1 MSQVSPTLKVIE
13 GKSYTTSLDVAQHFH
28 KRHDNLLRDISAIY
42 LDAPTDFSLLNFE
55 ESTYKNERG
64 KEYPI
69 FNLTRDGFAILAMG
83 FTGKEALQWKI
94 KYINAFNTMEAEL
107 TRRNLKEGNQAQQQR
122 LFPDLTPA
130 LTDQR
135 QVMTIS
141 AAIQLLAYQNLNI
154 PPITSAQIK
163 GLINRGKIEGYTIG
177 TRWVIVRESF
187 DNWLEQRKQR
197 AA

>member
-1 MSQVSPTLKVIE
+1 MTHTPVLKVIE
-13 GKSYTTSLDVAQHFH
+13 GKSYATSLDVAKHFH
-28 KRHDNLLRDISAIY
+28 KNHFHLLRDIQRLIE
-42 LDAPTDFSLLNFE
+42 DAPQDFSQSNFGL
-55 ESTYKNERG
+55 STYKTERG

-83 FTGKEALQWKI
+83 FTGKEALQWKV
-94 KYINAFNTMEAEL
+94 KYIQAFNLMEAEL

-130 LTDQR
+130 LADQR

-141 AAIQLLAYQNLNI
+141 AAINLLAYQNLNI
-154 PPITSAQIK
+154 PPMTAAQIK
-163 GLINRGKIEGYTIG
+163 GLIQHGKLEGYRTDN
-177 TRWVIVRESF
+177 RWVIVSESF
-187 DNWLEQRKQR
+187 ENWLEQRKRR